1 MTIPAWYT
9 IALAIPVLL
18 LGEFLVRRIK
28 VLSRFN
34 IPAPVV
40 SGLLFALLLLGG
52 NLTGWLAAK
61 FQTGVTAQ
69 WWTWL
74 VTIEPEWTK
83 APEKNINQPF
93 LIAFFT
99 CIGLN
104 ASWSL
109 VKKGSTWVLVFLA
122 ISAVLAVLQNVIG
135 VVLAKMMGESPLLG
149 VVCGSLTLTG
159 GVGTALGFA
168 PELEKVGL
176 SGAAVVSVAAATF
189 GLVAGGLLG
198 GPLGGWLIQR
208 HKLKPEAAAAVQ
220 LEAGQTG
227 ESGILPDCRA
237 LIGYRGKFWLH
248 LLMLLVCIK
257 AGTWVSYFI
266 QKSGI
271 TFPVYMGAMIL
282 GLVIRNAV
290 DFSGRRWIKT
300 EIVDTFASVSLGIFL
315 VIAMMSLNLIDL
327 KNAAVPMLVILFA
340 QIVVMAVFA
349 LFVTFPLM
357 KRDYDAAVMTA
368 GQVGFSL
375 GATPN
380 AVANMKALV
389 DRFGP
394 SPRAFLVVP
403 IVGGFLIDFLNAL
416 NITVFLNLFK

>member
-1 MTIPAWYT
+1 MTIPAWFAV
-9 IALAIPVLL
+9 ALAIPVLL

-28 VLSRFN
+28 LLSRFN

-40 SGLLFALLLLGG
+40 GGLLLSLLILAG
-52 NLTGWLAAK
+52 NLTGWVAAK
-61 FQTGVTAQ
+61 FETSVAAQ

-74 VTIEPEWTK
+74 VTIEPEWVN
-83 APEKNINQPF
+83 APSRNVNQPF

-99 CIGLN
+99 CVGLN

-109 VKKGSTWVLVFLA
+109 VKKGSSWVLIFLA
-122 ISAVLAVLQNVIG
+122 ISTVLAVAQNLLG
-135 VVLAKMMGESPLLG
+135 VPLAKMMGQSPLLG
-149 VVCGSLTLTG
+149 LVCGSLTLAG

-168 PELEKVGL
+168 PELEKAGL
-176 SGAAVVSVAAATF
+176 QGAAAVSVAAATF

-198 GPLGGWLIQR
+198 GPLGGWLIKR
-208 HKLKPEAAAAVQ
+208 HELKGEATAEVH
-220 LEAGQTG
+220 LEAGETG
-227 ESGILPDCRA
+227 ESGILPDIRA
-237 LIGYRGKFWLH
+237 LLGFRQKFWLH
-248 LLMLLVCIK
+248 FLVLLFCIK
-257 AGTWVSYFI
+257 LGTWVSYFI

-271 TFPVYMGAMIL
+271 TFPVYMGAMML
-282 GLVIRNAV
+282 GLVLRNV
-290 DFSGRRWIKT
+290 LDLSGNRLIKT
-300 EIVDTFASVSLGIFL
+300 EIVDTLASVSLGIFL

-327 KNAAVPMLVILFA
+327 ASAAGPMLVILFA
-340 QIVVMAVFA
+340 QIVMMGLFG
-349 LFVTFPLM
+349 LFVTFRLM
-357 KRDYDAAVMTA
+357 GRNYDAAVMTA
-368 GQVGFSL
+368 GQIGFGL

-416 NITVFLNLFK
+416 NITVFLNLCK